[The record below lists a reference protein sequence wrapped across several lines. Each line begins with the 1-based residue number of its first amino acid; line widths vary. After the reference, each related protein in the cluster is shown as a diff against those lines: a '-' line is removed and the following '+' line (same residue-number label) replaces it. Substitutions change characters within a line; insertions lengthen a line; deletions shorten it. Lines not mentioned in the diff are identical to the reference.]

1 MSSRPNAGVYALL
14 IQVPKQ
20 ETIRI
25 GRLGP
30 VSFGQGV
37 HVYIGSALNS
47 LEGRVSRHF
56 RTEKQKH
63 WHVDFLL
70 GGTGVK
76 LLEVASRRTRR
87 EIECTMSRAV
97 QKRALS
103 STRRFGCSDC
113 KCDSHLHYVR
123 TLQRA
128 YKVLAEAGFV
138 RPSAH

>member
-1 MSSRPNAGVYALL
+1 MSSRPNTGVYALL
-14 IQVPKQ
+14 IQVPMQK
-20 ETIRI
+20 TIRI

-30 VSFGQGV
+30 VSFDQGV

-47 LEGRVSRHF
+47 LEGRISRHF

-70 GGTGVK
+70 AGTGIK
-76 LLEVASRRTRR
+76 LLGVATRRTRR
-87 EIECTMSRAV
+87 KLECSISQAV

-113 KCDSHLHYVR
+113 KCDSHLHYVK

-128 YKVLAEAGFV
+128 YKVFAEEGFV
-138 RPSAH
+138 STSAC